1 MKRLSILTH
10 LSLAAVL
17 VTAASCGGSGAE
29 ASTPTEHLQAAMEQV
44 KAGDSAAAVEH
55 FDAALAAL
63 GDDTASPLYKQ
74 ALLAKVD
81 ALAKDDPSSASVAFV
96 EALEAAPEAFNATDY
111 GKAANSIADGGSFQT
126 ALDMLEAAKKQFPE
140 ANDVDGMVVAMKA
153 RAEAEGD
160 PAELELLRSLGYL

>member
-1 MKRLSILTH
+1 MKRLPILTR
-10 LSLAAVL
+10 LSLATVL
-17 VTAASCGGSGAE
+17 VTATSCGGAGTE
-29 ASTPTEHLQAAMEQV
+29 ASTPTEHLQAAMAQV
-44 KAGDSAAAVEH
+44 KAGDSSAAVEH

-81 ALAKDDPSSASVAFV
+81 ALAQGDPSSASVAFA
-96 EALEAAPEAFNATDY
+96 EALEAAPEAFDSSDY
-111 GKAANSIADGGSFQT
+111 GKVANSIADGGSFQV
-126 ALDMLEAAKKQFPE
+126 ALDLLEAAGKQFPDAE
-140 ANDVDGMVVAMKA
+140 NIDGMLVAMKA